1 MTTRQ
6 ILGISIF
13 GIYALACA
21 LACSF
26 VFVSAMGYRDLGK
39 GLLRILERRKQDGTL
54 EDPEG
59 LSLEISQYYNS
70 YAKHNPAIHKHYPCI
85 VNWIDDVLM
94 QTNMFSGRK
103 RKWGSW
109 FEEYYIFLE
118 QVQTLLEKRYPFYR
132 CTSGQTQILLDLAA
146 LDPAKGPAVQ
156 GILCKTEDEFIRLN
170 QEQKKNERS
179 NRLSIAIGIAG
190 ILVSVLLTVL
200 QAAE

>member
-1 MTTRQ
+1 MTTQQ
-6 ILGISIF
+6 IISLSIF
-13 GIYALACA
+13 GVYALGCT
-21 LACSF
+21 LACIF

-39 GLLRILERRKQDGTL
+39 GLLRILERRKKNGTL
-54 EDPEG
+54 ADLEG

-94 QTNMFSGRK
+94 QNNMFNGRK
-103 RKWGSW
+103 HKWGSW
-109 FEEYYIFLE
+109 FEEYYTLLE
-118 QVQTLLEKRYPFYR
+118 QVQALLEKRYPFYR
-132 CTSGQTQILLDLAA
+132 CTSAQVQILLDLAA
-146 LDPAKGPAVQ
+146 LDPANGPVLQ
-156 GILCKTEDEFIRLN
+156 GLLRKTEDEFIHLN

-200 QAAE
+200 QTAG